1 MDTFQ
6 TLWDALADS
15 VLQLLPLSP
24 FRDYLSYFAGW
35 QYLGWI
41 NWFFPFAPCL
51 KILAAWTGAIAV
63 YYGWSVVLRWI
74 KIIGD

>member
-1 MDTFQ
+1 MDMMSGIFSAFAE
-6 TLWDALADS
+6 ALTK
-15 VLQLLPLSP
+15 VLPLSP

-63 YYGWSVVLRWI
+63 YYGCSVVLRLI
-74 KIIGD
+74 KVIGD